1 MLKDHTIPDGSERT
15 RIGSVA
21 DILMASKSKDSKI
34 LNGLCFKDPFAGIQR
49 SSFSSEAHA
58 LGVVY
63 NQEGWVKK
71 ALSIEHLRWNLAAT
85 KDAFH
90 PWHIDSDGYGTFV
103 EVVAGSKWWIVA
115 CPKSNLDIDI
125 FNSTSC
131 FIDDASEDQFEIEAI
146 LLLPGSQL

>member
-1 MLKDHTIPDGSERT
+1 MVKDHSILDGSERT
-15 RIGSVA
+15 RTGRVA
-21 DILMASKSKDSKI
+21 DILEASQSPDSKI
-34 LNGLCFKDPFAGIQR
+34 LNGLSFKNPLAGIER
-49 SSFSSEAHA
+49 TSFSSDAHA
-58 LGVVY
+58 LGSVCY
-63 NQEGWVKK
+63 QEGWTKRGVP
-71 ALSIEHLRWNLAAT
+71 LDHLRWSLAAT

-90 PWHIDSDGYGTFV
+90 VWHIDSDGYGTFV